1 MSKNVTKKSKD
12 AIFLT
17 SFISVNIFFEL
28 NNVTEAL
35 FRVIFNVNYFII
47 YFIFYITIIYFHCF
61 IFLLLFK
68 VILLILK

>member
-17 SFISVNIFFEL
+17 SFLSENIFFEF
-28 NNVTEAL
+28 NNFTEGL
-35 FRVIFNVNYFII
+35 FRVIFKVI
-47 YFIFYITIIYFHCF
+47 YVIFYSTIIYFHCF